1 MLLETLAPA
10 ALMAKV
16 LEVKP
21 RPGARM
27 SVFGWCPDGNIAN
40 SAISFAMTSLV
51 AFVVV
56 LNHVLP
62 SQLIHAL
69 AHIDVVYKKHDNNQ
83 ARFLSN
89 LVETQASR
97 FVNRSGHDP
106 FFLAK
111 EFARSAIGQEQVKA
125 VVKLYRSRTLAN
137 PALAMPQRLEDAVLR
152 LMGAKVADGTRQRAE
167 QCTRRWGWDEGP
179 FTVHFFLNPQFLI
192 GSTLTDTCDAQ
203 WANMTKQTARGQEL
217 AMSIYCNDFDN
228 LMRNQTRAATDVMA
242 WQDLFCSQWHIC
254 KYYRRRASESYIL

>member
-1 MLLETLAPA
+1 MVNHPWLCQFPSCAEDFKQGIVHISFLAWDGEAYHGKGIYVTDTIMLLETLAPA
-10 ALMAKV
+10 ALMAKR

-21 RPGARM
+21 RPGAKM

-56 LNHVLP
+56 HNHVLP
-62 SQLIHAL
+62 TQLIHAL

-111 EFARSAIGQEQVKA
+111 EFARSAIG
-125 VVKLYRSRTLAN
+125 
-137 PALAMPQRLEDAVLR
+137 
-152 LMGAKVADGTRQRAE
+152 
-167 QCTRRWGWDEGP
+167 
-179 FTVHFFLNPQFLI
+179 
-192 GSTLTDTCDAQ
+192 
-203 WANMTKQTARGQEL
+203 
-217 AMSIYCNDFDN
+217 
-228 LMRNQTRAATDVMA
+228 
-242 WQDLFCSQWHIC
+242 
-254 KYYRRRASESYIL
+254 